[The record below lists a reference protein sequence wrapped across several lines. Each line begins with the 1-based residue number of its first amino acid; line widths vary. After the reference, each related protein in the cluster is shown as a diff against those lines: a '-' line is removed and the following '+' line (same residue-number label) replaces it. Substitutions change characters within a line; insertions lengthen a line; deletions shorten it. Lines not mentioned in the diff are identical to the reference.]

1 MLVEARWG
9 YSKVICL
16 CLLQLTFYNGLIAL
30 AHQICLTS
38 LGIARIFLLE
48 NDQHKNLIDRWS
60 VYSYCRQKLHGQP
73 TAYKISPQWIHLKK
87 KRLQVLLANQKSTKH
102 TRYFRKE
109 EKWKCERKIFSSLP
123 FRKVK
128 EIPRTNCIQVLD
140 LFTLSHKINLW
151 AGPLKLSLSEKC
163 TQCITGMHQHHYLF
177 KPHTKYIILV
187 LKIKFN
193 EQNV

>member
-1 MLVEARWG
+1 MINTRNWLTGGQFIHTADKNCMVNLLHTKSHLNEYILKRKD
-9 YSKVICL
+9 SK
-16 CLLQLTFYNGLIAL
+16 FYW
-30 AHQICLTS
+30 QT
-38 LGIARIFLLE
+38 R
-48 NDQHKNLIDRWS
+48 
-60 VYSYCRQKLHGQP
+60 
-73 TAYKISPQWIHLKK
+73 
-87 KRLQVLLANQKSTKH
+87 KSTKH

-109 EKWKCERKIFSSLP
+109 EKWKCSRKIFSSLP

-177 KPHTKYIILV
+177 KPHTKYIIFS
-187 LKIKFN
+187 I
-193 EQNV
+193 